1 MSIIAGADNGHVS
14 PHSRK
19 IPLIKI
25 NKMEKVNVSHVSNEH
40 NYWLRSLNFYKT
52 EISILKGILTEIAGK
67 NTASNVMKEVE
78 HFENQF
84 KVQADNID
92 RLAHDIH
99 VNMGAISKQAK
110 QPNAGYIDGKLYA
123 DHNALAVS
131 FDGEVRVLAEI
142 IQSFRKFAAQ
152 WM

>member
-1 MSIIAGADNGHVS
+1 MG
-14 PHSRK
+14 K
-19 IPLIKI
+19 I
-25 NKMEKVNVSHVSNEH
+25 NVSHISNEH

-52 EISILKGILTEIAGK
+52 ELSILKGILTEVAGK
-67 NTASNVMKEVE
+67 NTGKEVMKEVE
-78 HFENQF
+78 HFENSF

-99 VNMGAISKQAK
+99 VNIDAIGRESKQSS
-110 QPNAGYIDGKLYA
+110 AGYIDGKLFE
-123 DHNALAVS
+123 DHKHLS
-131 FDGEVRVLAEI
+131 SGFDNEAHVLGQT